1 MNTII
6 PYVRRRAD
14 KLPLL
19 RPSQRPATQMTPQR
33 LPGVAKRNVIC
44 YNIRNKPKGD
54 CDMMTRKN
62 KKGQTM
68 LEYIIIVALIAISLI
83 AVFTYF
89 GRATAKKVAGATEA
103 ISTEEGANA
112 RSAAD
117 DISTETIKKLGE
129 N

>member
-1 MNTII
+1 MN
-6 PYVRRRAD
+6 
-14 KLPLL
+14 
-19 RPSQRPATQMTPQR
+19 
-33 LPGVAKRNVIC
+33 
-44 YNIRNKPKGD
+44 
-54 CDMMTRKN
+54 TRKN

-103 ISTEEGANA
+103 ISEEEGSKAK
-112 RSAAD
+112 AAVEELNEE
-117 DISTETIKKLGE
+117 SIKKLGE